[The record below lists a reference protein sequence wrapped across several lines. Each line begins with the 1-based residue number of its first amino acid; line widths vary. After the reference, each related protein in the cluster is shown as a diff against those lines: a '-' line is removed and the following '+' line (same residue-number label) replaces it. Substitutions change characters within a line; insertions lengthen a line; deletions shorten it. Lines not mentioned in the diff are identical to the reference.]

1 MRIRKKYAD
10 MALIF
15 FYTLVSTLGLLA
27 IGAIFRC
34 IIGSIIYIILFYI
47 NQTFGG
53 GYHTTSHGKCFLA
66 MALPLTLCILL
77 SYIRFPQWF
86 LTLIVAIS
94 GATLFIYPLRLHK
107 NKKYLAI
114 YTNFLVFRYRC
125 ILIIEVLLGFVLIH
139 LYGQL

>member
-53 GYHTTSHGKCFLA
+53 GYHATSHGKCFLA